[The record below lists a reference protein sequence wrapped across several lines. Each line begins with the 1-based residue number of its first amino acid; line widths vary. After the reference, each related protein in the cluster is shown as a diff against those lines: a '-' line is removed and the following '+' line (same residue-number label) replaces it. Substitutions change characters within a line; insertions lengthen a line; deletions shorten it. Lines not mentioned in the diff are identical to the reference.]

1 MNAKSRWGFSE
12 SVFLEPSN
20 SDFRKLDPSI
30 EVRSWRVEW
39 NRPERQRGPGGKAAG
54 RGGHASPPPATDHRC
69 PETRITRMQPQDA
82 TSDRLSAV
90 IVRLSTEKLYLI
102 TRVMQWAFLC
112 VFFFFLKEKSSTL
125 SKEGLSQTKR
135 EALPRIEAGGRPAK
149 NVKFDDAK
157 VD

>member
-1 MNAKSRWGFSE
+1 MSAKSQWGFSE

-20 SDFRKLDPSI
+20 SDFRKLDLSI

-39 NRPERQRGPGGKAAG
+39 ERPERQRGPGGKAAG
-54 RGGHASPPPATDHRC
+54 RGGHASPPPATDHHC

-112 VFFFFLKEKSSTL
+112 VFFFFKGKIVYAIEGGPVPDQAGGVATNRGGRASS
-125 SKEGLSQTKR
+125 KKR
-135 EALPRIEAGGRPAK
+135 E
-149 NVKFDDAK
+149 V
-157 VD
+157 